1 MERGLLHIALIKD
14 HTLLHAIERL
24 FLLHLVVDCVHEQ
37 TASVVLMWST
47 VRVEHLANN
56 EEVIV
61 ATQGVREELDRLEQ
75 EVGIFAN
82 RLASGAAKS

>member
-24 FLLHLVVDCVHEQ
+24 FLLHLVVDCVHER
-37 TASVVLMWST
+37 TACVVLMWST

-82 RLASGAAKS
+82 RLASGAAKG